1 MSKTWHPETIAI
13 RGGRQISDF
22 SEHSQALYMTSSF
35 TYPTAEDASRLFV
48 GEQAGYTYSRTSNP
62 SIAAFEERMAQLEG
76 AERGLATASA
86 APGVAAR

>member
-22 SEHSQALYMTSSF
+22 SEHTQAMYMTSSF

-62 SIAAFEERMAQLEG
+62 TIAAFEERMAQLEG
-76 AERGLATASA
+76 AERGLATSSGMA
-86 APGVAAR
+86 AIHAT